1 MATEHRAV
9 LLDWGGVMTSDLFG
23 SFAAFCAEEGLDP
36 DLLANLFRHDLDAR
50 ALLIDFECG
59 RIEEADFEPRL
70 STALG
75 LTWHDGLI
83 DRLFAGAGLDQAM
96 VDGVARAARARRAHR
111 PGLELLGHA
120 PLSARPAGRALRRHR
135 HLGRGGLPQARPA
148 HVRARRAAH
157 RRRARPSA
165 SSSTTSRST
174 WTPRASWGWR
184 WCITRRRR
192 RRWRSWSGWWV
203 SAAPANCITEGTGA
217 AAVGAPGVPAGTR
230 ASDSVRVAVQHL

>member
-1 MATEHRAV
+1 MAAERSAV

-36 DLLANLFRHDLDAR
+36 DVLANLFRHDRDAR

-75 LTWHDGLI
+75 LAWHDGLI
-83 DRLFAGAGLDQAM
+83 DRLFGGAALDQDM
-96 VDGVARAARARRAHR
+96 VDGV
-111 PGLELLGHA
+111 
-120 PLSARPAGRALRRHR
+120 RALHERGVPTGLVSNSWGTRRYPR
-135 HLGRGGLPQARPA
+135 DLLAELFDGLVISGEEGFRKPDPRMYELGAQRIGVAPA
-148 HVRARRAAH
+148 
-157 RRRARPSA
+157 SA

-184 WCITRRRR
+184 WCITRRRP

-203 SAAPANCITEGTGA
+203 SAAPRTASPREAAGRGA
-217 AAVGAPGVPAGTR
+217 GSGPPR
-230 ASDSVRVAVQHL
+230 R